1 MRCCSCSGGGG
12 GGEGAALIT
21 SCIFDYCVVREKEF
35 SRKAGM
41 SKVETFYW
49 NKLSSKSFS
58 LESEQ
63 FFELHFVLAVQGSCT
78 DNIKYIPLVC
88 YKTKGIF
95 QDS

>member
-1 MRCCSCSGGGG
+1 MISVLFQLFGGWGGGG
-12 GGEGAALIT
+12 GGAALIT

-58 LESEQ
+58 FESEQ
-63 FFELHFVLAVQGSCT
+63 FFDLRF
-78 DNIKYIPLVC
+78 
-88 YKTKGIF
+88 F
-95 QDS
+95 